1 MTKRE
6 FGNIIREARIKKG
19 FLLREMALGAM
30 RHSHIEAGD
39 FEMILNHERKALCN
53 QLSLDRKEIDNFASQ
68 LDFSEK
74 VNHVPDGVERVP
86 YIACTKESIE
96 GWEY

>member
-19 FLLREMALGAM
+19 LLLREMDLGAM

-39 FEMILNHERKALCN
+39 FEMILYHERKALCN
-53 QLSLDRKEIDNFASQ
+53 QLSLDRKEIDDACRNFGFSDEVKQ
-68 LDFSEK
+68 DF
-74 VNHVPDGVERVP
+74 DATAGIP

-96 GWEY
+96 GWEV